1 MKLTVGG
8 NVREYKE
15 GLTVSELIEAEGVK
29 TPMYVTVSLNDGFV
43 ESGDFASTV
52 IGDND
57 TVEFL
62 YFMGGGR

>member
-8 NVREYKE
+8 NVKEYKE
-15 GLTVSELIEAEGVK
+15 GMTVGELIEAEDVK
-29 TPMYVTVSLNDGFV
+29 TPMYVTVSVNDEFV
-43 ESGDFASTV
+43 ESGDFASTTLNE
-52 IGDND
+52 ND

>member
-1 MKLTVGG
+1 MKLTVTG
-8 NVREYKE
+8 NVKEYKE
-15 GLTVSELIEAEGVK
+15 GLTVGELIEAEDVK
-29 TPMYVTVSLNDGFV
+29 TPMYVTAAVNDEFI

-52 IGDND
+52 LKDND

>member
-8 NVREYKE
+8 NVKDYNE

-29 TPMYVTVSLNDGFV
+29 TPMYVTVSLNDAFV

-52 IGDND
+52 LSEND